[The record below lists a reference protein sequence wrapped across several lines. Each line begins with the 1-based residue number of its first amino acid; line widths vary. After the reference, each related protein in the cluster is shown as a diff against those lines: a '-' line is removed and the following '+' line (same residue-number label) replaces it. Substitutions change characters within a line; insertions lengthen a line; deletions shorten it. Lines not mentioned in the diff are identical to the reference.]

1 MEILNDTQA
10 EALQG
15 GRFMINV
22 APTIVVN
29 TSANTNLQANGGAN
43 IALGVLGGRAR
54 ANFGLTNLAGSFR
67 GSR

>member
-29 TSANTNLQANGGAN
+29 TSANTNLQTNGGAN
-43 IALGVLGGRAR
+43 IALGVLGGRAT
-54 ANFGLTNLAGSFR
+54 ANFGQTNLAGSFR
-67 GSR
+67 AVR